1 VTPAVTV
8 LIGSYNS
15 AATLRRAIDS
25 ILAQTFRDLELI
37 VVDDG
42 STDDTR
48 TVTEAVADPRVRYL
62 GLEHAGISP
71 SLNAG
76 LREAAAAIVAVQDA
90 DDWSEPERLERQ
102 LALLDS
108 EPETAVVGTRM
119 REVDESGAT
128 LAPRTA
134 FRAGDVGDVL
144 LRFNPIPNSCAAF
157 RKDAILAI
165 GGYDSRY
172 RYAMDYDLWLRVAE
186 RHRVVTL
193 GEELAT
199 RRMSRTNVA
208 ARKERAQIGETIA
221 IRARALRRRRDWRG
235 VTSLAIP
242 IVSFLTPIG
251 LKRVR
256 RRRLGQAP

>member
-1 VTPAVTV
+1 MTPAVTV

-15 AATLRRAIDS
+15 AATLPRAIES
-25 ILAQTFRDLELI
+25 ILAQTVHDLELI

-48 TVTEAVADPRVRYL
+48 VLTDAVPDDRVRYL
-62 GLEHAGISP
+62 GLEHMGISA
-71 SLNAG
+71 SLNEG
-76 LREAAAAIVAVQDA
+76 MREAAAPIVAVQDA

-108 EPETAVVGTRM
+108 DREVAVVGTRM
-119 REVDESGAT
+119 HEVDETGAP

-134 FRAGDVGDVL
+134 FRAGDVRDVL

-157 RKDAILAI
+157 RKDVVLAL
-165 GGYDSRY
+165 GGYDTRY

-186 RHRVVTL
+186 GHKVVTL
-193 GEELAT
+193 DEPLAT

-208 ARKERAQIGETIA
+208 ARKERAQIRETIVM
-221 IRARALRRRRDWRG
+221 RARALRRRRDPRG
-235 VTSLAIP
+235 VASLAVP
-242 IVSFLTPIG
+242 LVSYLTPIP
-251 LKRVR
+251 LKRMR